1 MDCFS
6 KLWTFQLNDF
16 WKGLVI
22 AVLMAIL
29 TVIYETIQKGSL
41 NISWNAVLL
50 AGIGAGISYL
60 LKNFAT
66 GSGGRMLSNKS
77 NSK

>member
-6 KLWTFQLNDF
+6 KLWSFQLNDF

-22 AVLMAIL
+22 AVLMAVL
-29 TVIYETIQKGSL
+29 TVVYETLQKGTL
-41 NISWNAVLL
+41 NINWNTVLI
-50 AGIGAGISYL
+50 AGIGAGVSYL

-66 GSGGRMLSNKS
+66 GKGGRMLSNK
-77 NSK
+77 K